1 MHRASQRLRWKRAFF
16 MIFLARYRFLVDFG
30 SQGGPNWAPK
40 SIPRRQNRILV
51 PPGGPRVRQGAI
63 LGRFWVDFGGVL
75 RPLGSILA
83 PFWGYGGSKKCK
95 LQRISE
101 NSSKQQQT
109 SQKSCKYKA
118 QSLKV
123 KAWSSK
129 VKAQTSELKLKAQS
143 SKLKARSSNLKG
155 QSSNLR
161 AQSSKLKAQSSK
173 LKAQSSKLEA

>member
-1 MHRASQRLRWKRAFF
+1 MRWCTAPVKHCFESALFWPFF
-16 MIFLARYRFLVDFG
+16 
-30 SQGGPNWAPK
+30 SQGIDFWSILGPK
-40 SIPRRQNRILV
+40 GDQIGLQNRSQNDKIGFWFHLGA
-51 PPGGPRVRQGAI
+51 PGCAREQ
-63 LGRFWVDFGGVL
+63 FWVDFGGVL

-83 PFWGYGGSKKCK
+83 PFWGYRGSKKCK

-109 SQKSCKYKA
+109 AQKSCKYKA
-118 QSLKV
+118 QSLKL

-161 AQSSKLKAQSSK
+161 AQSSKLKAQSSN